1 MNKNITFLFN
11 EYKRTGDIPD
21 MIETLVEYS
30 QQLEERI
37 EKLEERIEKLENKGG
52 HI

>member
-21 MIETLVEYS
+21 MIETLVLYS
-30 QQLEERI
+30 QHLEERI
-37 EKLEERIEKLENKGG
+37 EKLEAILKKEME
-52 HI
+52 